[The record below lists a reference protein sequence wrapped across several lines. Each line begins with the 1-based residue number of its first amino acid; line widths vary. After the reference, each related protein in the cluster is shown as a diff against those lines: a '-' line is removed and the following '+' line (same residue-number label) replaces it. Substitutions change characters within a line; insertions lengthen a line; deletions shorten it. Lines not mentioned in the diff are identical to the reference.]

1 MKLPW
6 NGMWKCGLE
15 LPLGI
20 GPSAAALPWPP
31 DPQVEERLGERTCRR
46 GPHLGAP
53 PRQRTPCLSTA
64 RESNPA
70 LLLGRQGPQP
80 LGQRYE
86 SRIEMER
93 APRVELGPSDWQ
105 SGMQPQTPCAR
116 RGQGRNRTDSYRGCN
131 PAPSHLATWPCRGDG
146 ANRTRA
152 TVVGLGLANRPVTAP
167 ARLRRNRSC
176 PREDSNLQ
184 SLRS

>member
-1 MKLPW
+1 MES
-6 NGMWKCGLE
+6 GTE

-31 DPQVEERLGERTCRR
+31 DLQVEERRRRERTCRR

-86 SRIEMER
+86 SKIEIEGER
-93 APRVELGPSDWQ
+93 APRLELSGTSRRSRDAAKWPLGNSVPSLQ
-105 SGMQPQTPCAR
+105 AR
-116 RGQGRNRTDSYRGCN
+116 ACSRK
-131 PAPSHLATWPCRGDG
+131 HLARFEAKVGIGPT
-146 ANRTRA
+146 RTGVAIRRLPIWL
-152 TVVGLGLANRPVTAP
+152 LGRVEETA
-167 ARLRRNRSC
+167 RI
-176 PREDSNLQ
+176 E
-184 SLRS
+184 

>member
-1 MKLPW
+1 M
-6 NGMWKCGLE
+6 
-15 LPLGI
+15 
-20 GPSAAALPWPP
+20 
-31 DPQVEERLGERTCRR
+31 RR

-86 SRIEMER
+86 RNRNRIERER

-116 RGQGRNRTDSYRGCN
+116 GGQGRNRTDSYRGCN

-167 ARLRRNRSC
+167 ARLPS
-176 PREDSNLQ
+176 DSVVPPGGFEPPKPAFVALAASNCRGRGDRCGIRTRVSRMKAGKPDPL
-184 SLRS
+184 